1 MNNCSTIPNRI
12 LTYKTTNIMRYL
24 LLALLFVFSTN
35 LFSQTTKTPQL
46 KSGHL
51 VWVTKG
57 DIYGLYNTKFKK
69 FIIEPR
75 YDKAEFYGKNLSR
88 IKIGKF
94 YGFID
99 NSGKKL
105 SDLMYETTI
114 NLSKTLI
121 LAKEANKFV
130 LIPKENLTSDNL
142 GFASGK
148 LTLENEYD
156 RVIVSYADNYAVV
169 ELAGKFGYINEE
181 GEEVIPLK
189 YEAATLFDGN
199 IASVQFG
206 ETWGAIN
213 KDGKTVIDFKYKAMG
228 NFQDGYAV
236 AKNKKNKWSLIDVKD
251 KSLFPFKYEFLTPM
265 NDEGVAIAKNKGKYG
280 LIDQAGEII
289 VPFKYDFEEK
299 YAGLLQICEGYI
311 WLKKDNKWGTVD
323 HSGKN
328 IIPFKYDV
336 LNSTDG
342 EEAKVFLGKKMQIVN
357 KDGQCLQNCE

>member
-1 MNNCSTIPNRI
+1 
-12 LTYKTTNIMRYL
+12 MRYL

-35 LFSQTTKTPQL
+35 LFSQKTKIPQL

-51 VWVTKG
+51 VWVTNG
-57 DIYGLYNTKFKK
+57 DKYGLYNTKFKK

-75 YDKAEFYGKNLSR
+75 YDKAEFYGKDLSR
-88 IKIGKF
+88 IMIGKF

-105 SDLMYETTI
+105 SDLKYATTI
-114 NLSKTLI
+114 NFSKTLI
-121 LAKEANKFV
+121 LAKESDKFV

-142 GFASGK
+142 GFAAGK
-148 LTLENEYD
+148 LSLDNEYD

-169 ELAGKFGYINEE
+169 ELDGKFGYINED
-181 GEEVIPLK
+181 GEEVISLK
-189 YEAATLFDGN
+189 YEAATLFDGD
-199 IASVQFG
+199 IAAVQF
-206 ETWGAIN
+206 EDTWGAIN
-213 KDGKTVIDFKYKAMG
+213 KKGKTVIDFKYKAMG
-228 NFQDGYAV
+228 GFQDGYAV
-236 AKNKKNKWSLIDVKD
+236 AKNKKDKWSLIDATD
-251 KSLFPFKYEFLTPM
+251 KPLFPFKYDFLTPM
-265 NDEGVAIAKNKGKYG
+265 NDEGVAIAKRKGNYG

-289 VPFKYDFEEK
+289 VPFEYDFDEK

-328 IIPFKYDV
+328 IIPFKYDI

-342 EEAKVFLGKKMQIVN
+342 EEAKVWLGDKMQILDKN
-357 KDGQCLQNCE
+357 GQCLQNCK